1 MSREV
6 RDYPWEALEHL
17 GREEVRACR
26 GMRRNL
32 ERVFRFGKWA
42 RALGELLGADVDG
55 VFQGVEMRSVREA
68 NDLAL
73 SDIVLYFRT
82 EPSVAR
88 LGFTASAEL
97 GSVLL
102 TRLLG
107 QPWRMSRPDAPLDA
121 IAHGALSSL
130 LIEAARRVG
139 HDSVLAASAP
149 WHASKVLWAELTLL
163 VDSSPYS
170 VFAWCE
176 PLALPTP
183 AEARPLKELGWLPVK
198 LPLVIGTSLCERD
211 LLKILEVGD
220 AWIPGETLW
229 LTVDHGS
236 FHGHAALAAPDSD
249 LGARV
254 DFEAGGDLRVSGTLL
269 PVPFDVEQLP
279 VAASDLTPAPNLSRT
294 AAYGSPHSNQD
305 SESEYAMAED
315 KSGQSPLGQSALDA
329 PLMIRVELG
338 SVTLSARE
346 WAELQAGDVIE
357 TNQRVSEPVVL
368 RCAGREVARGE
379 LVEVEG
385 QVGVRITEMVTGNS
399 QRGAFQA

>member
-55 VFQGVEMRSVREA
+55 VFQGVELLRVREPA
-68 NDLAL
+68 DLAL
-73 SDIVLYFRT
+73 RDIALYFRT
-82 EPSVAR
+82 EPNVAR
-88 LGFTASAEL
+88 LGFTSSAEL

-102 TRLLG
+102 SRLLG

-139 HDSVLAASAP
+139 HDSALSACAP
-149 WHASKVLWAELTLL
+149 WHAAKVLWAELTLL
-163 VDSSPYS
+163 VDGSPYS

-176 PLALPTP
+176 PLTLPSVGQ
-183 AEARPLKELGWLPVK
+183 ARPLEDLGWLPLE
-198 LPLVIGTSLCERD
+198 LPLVVGTSLCDRE

-220 AWIPGETLW
+220 AWIPGESLW
-229 LTVDHGS
+229 LSSHHGS
-236 FHGHAALAAPDSD
+236 LQGHAALVAPDSD
-249 LGARV
+249 MGARV
-254 DFEAGGDLRVSGTLL
+254 ELEAGGGLRVVGTLL
-269 PVPFDVEQLP
+269 PVPLDVEQAP
-279 VAASDLTPAPNLSRT
+279 PSHSDLTPAANLSRT
-294 AAYGSPHSNQD
+294 AGYGSLSSNQD
-305 SESEYAMAED
+305 LESENVMTED
-315 KSGQSPLGQSALDA
+315 KSGQSPVGQSALDA
-329 PLMIRVELG
+329 PLVIRVELG

-357 TNQRVSEPVVL
+357 TTQRVSEPVVL
-368 RCAGREVARGE
+368 RCAGREIARGE

-399 QRGAFQA
+399 QHGASQA

>member
-1 MSREV
+1 MV

-26 GMRRNL
+26 GMRRKL

-55 VFQGVEMRSVREA
+55 VFHGVELRSANEA
-68 NDLAL
+68 HDLGL
-73 SDIVLYFRT
+73 RDIALYFRT
-82 EPSVAR
+82 EPNVAR

-97 GSVLL
+97 GSVLM

-107 QPWRMSRPDAPLDA
+107 QPWRLSRPDAPLDA

-139 HDSVLAASAP
+139 HDSVLSASGP
-149 WHASKVLWAELTLL
+149 WSSAQVLWAELTLL
-163 VDSSPYS
+163 IDGSPYS

-176 PLALPTP
+176 ATALPMHSEGR
-183 AEARPLKELGWLPVK
+183 ALGELGWLPLT
-198 LPLVIGTSLCERD
+198 LPLVVGMSTCDRE
-211 LLKILEVGD
+211 LLRILEVGD
-220 AWIPGETLW
+220 AWIPGDTLW
-229 LTVDHGS
+229 LAMEGASMVGY
-236 FHGHAALAAPDSD
+236 GALASPHSD
-249 LGARV
+249 IGTRV
-254 DFEAGGDLRVSGTLL
+254 TFESGGGLRVAGDQ
-269 PVPFDVEQLP
+269 VAIPFDVEQP
-279 VAASDLTPAPNLSRT
+279 VSSRSDITPAPRLTRT
-294 AAYGSPHSNQD
+294 GTYGAPSSNQEL
-305 SESEYAMAED
+305 ESEYSMTD
-315 KSGQSPLGQSALDA
+315 DNSGQSPAGQSALDA
-329 PLMIRVELG
+329 PLVIRVELG
-338 SVTLSARE
+338 SVTMSARE

-357 TNQRVSEPVVL
+357 TSQRVSEPVVL

-399 QRGAFQA
+399 QRGASQA